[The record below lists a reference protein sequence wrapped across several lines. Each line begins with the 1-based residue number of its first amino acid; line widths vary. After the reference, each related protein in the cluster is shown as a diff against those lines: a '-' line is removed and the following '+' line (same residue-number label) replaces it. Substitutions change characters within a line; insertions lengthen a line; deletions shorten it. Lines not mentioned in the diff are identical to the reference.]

1 MMQQFFI
8 VTSDPKNNDKYK
20 LAEFLAEKYD
30 MDIAY
35 SFTSTDNLENY
46 KVQYKIDEIILSY
59 RNNALLCCLSD
70 TINNIHNGIT
80 MDEFYNKDIFC
91 LTIKEFSNISESLLC
106 NSIVIW
112 IDQPKNDIDYE
123 YIKDCKNFIDIL
135 ENIPYMYFNENLSE
149 IYDKVSEYIEADD
162 NKKLE
167 IIELNS

>member
-1 MMQQFFI
+1 
-8 VTSDPKNNDKYK
+8 
-20 LAEFLAEKYD
+20 
-30 MDIAY
+30 
-35 SFTSTDNLENY
+35 
-46 KVQYKIDEIILSY
+46 
-59 RNNALLCCLSD
+59 
-70 TINNIHNGIT
+70 

-123 YIKDCKNFIDIL
+123 YVKDCKNFIDIL

-149 IYDKVSEYIEADD
+149 IYDIVSEYIEADD

>member
-1 MMQQFFI
+1 
-8 VTSDPKNNDKYK
+8 
-20 LAEFLAEKYD
+20 
-30 MDIAY
+30 MDIAI
-35 SFTSTDNLENY
+35 SFTSTEEIENY
-46 KVQYKIDEIILSY
+46 KIQYSIDEIILAY

-70 TINNIHNGIT
+70 TINNIHKGFT

-123 YIKDCKNFIDIL
+123 YVKDCKNFIDIL

-149 IYDKVSEYIEADD
+149 IYDIVSEYIEADD